1 MQKFEKQ
8 PYDVRDFDV
17 EMLDWF
23 DSVAPGDD
31 IQSVT
36 ASVTETGVDPDLVLG
51 PQPQPETQLIGSQPT
66 AFKVWV
72 GGGVDGVTYQVT
84 CQVLTEG
91 GRKKEVDFKI
101 KVKEQ

>member
-8 PYDVRDFDV
+8 PYDVLDYDV
-17 EMLDWF
+17 DMADWF
-23 DSVAPGDD
+23 DTVAPGDD

-36 ASVTETGVDPDLVLG
+36 VDVTGDGVDPDLVVG
-51 PQPQPETQLIGSQPT
+51 PSPQPETQLIGSQPT

-72 GGGVDGVTYQVT
+72 GGGVDGQTYQVT

-91 GRKKEVDFKI
+91 GRQKEVDFKV